1 MMFDSPINLVLIYAE
16 MLTFSNTNCRNSPL
30 LTKDENLRAIG
41 GKIIINMTKIIIKGA
56 DIVEN
61 YVV

>member
-1 MMFDSPINLVLIYAE
+1 
-16 MLTFSNTNCRNSPL
+16 MLTFSNTNCRSSPL

-41 GKIIINMTKIIIKGA
+41 GKIIINMTKMIIKGA